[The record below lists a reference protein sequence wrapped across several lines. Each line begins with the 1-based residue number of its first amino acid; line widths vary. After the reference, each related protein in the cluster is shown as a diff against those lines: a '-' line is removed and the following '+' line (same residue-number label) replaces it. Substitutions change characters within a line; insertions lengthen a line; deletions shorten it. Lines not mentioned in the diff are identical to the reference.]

1 MAGNSN
7 KAVIAA
13 LLANGGIAVA
23 KFFGFAVTGA
33 ASMLAEG
40 VHSVAD
46 TANQALLLWG
56 GVAGRRAPDRM
67 RPFGYGRERYFW
79 AFVVAVVMF
88 SLGGVY
94 AVYEGLSKVSHPH
107 TIEEPQWAI
116 GILSLG
122 IVLEGASFAFAV
134 RIANERRRG
143 RPWWQFIRESKTPE
157 LVTVLLEDFGA
168 LVGLVLA
175 LAGISLSVVLD
186 DSRFDAFGSI
196 SIGVLLI
203 LLAAVLAFEMRSLL
217 IGEAASEEVESAIR
231 ISLESQPFL
240 DRLDDLRTLQI
251 GPDTLL
257 VAVKAV
263 FDPGLNSAQTAEAI
277 RQAEFAIRGHAPQAT
292 FVYIEPE

>member
-13 LLANGGIAVA
+13 LFANGGIAIA

-56 GVAGRRAPDRM
+56 GVAGRRAPDRT

-94 AVYEGLSKVSHPH
+94 AAYEGISKINHPH
-107 TIEEPQWAI
+107 SIEQPEWAI
-116 GILSLG
+116 GILTFG
-122 IVLEGASFAFAV
+122 IILEGASFLLAY

-143 RPWWQFIRESKTPE
+143 RPWWRFIRESKAPE

-168 LVGLVLA
+168 LVGLILA
-175 LAGISLSVVLD
+175 LAGISLSVALD
-186 DSRFDAFGSI
+186 DSRFDALGSI

-203 LLAAVLAFEMRSLL
+203 LIAAILAFEMRSLL
-217 IGEAASEEVESAIR
+217 IGEAAPPDVESAIR
-231 ISLESQPFL
+231 ASLESQAFL

-257 VAVKAV
+257 VAVKAE
-263 FDPGLNSAQTAEAI
+263 FDPGLSSAQTAEAI
-277 RQAEFAIRGHAPQAT
+277 RQAEIAIRRHAPQAT

>member
-7 KAVIAA
+7 QAVIAA
-13 LLANGGIAVA
+13 LLANGGIAIA
-23 KFFGFAVTGA
+23 KFFGFAMTGA

-56 GVAGRRAPDRM
+56 GVAGRRKPDRR

-88 SLGGVY
+88 TLGGVY
-94 AVYEGLSKVSHPH
+94 AAYEGISKLNHPH
-107 TIEEPQWAI
+107 EIEQPQWAL

-122 IVLEGASFAFAV
+122 VLLEGASFIFAF

-143 RPWWQFIRESKTPE
+143 RPWWRFIRESKAPE
-157 LVTVLLEDFGA
+157 LITVLLEDFGA

-175 LAGISLSVVLD
+175 LAGISLAVTTG
-186 DSRFDAFGSI
+186 DSRFDALGSV

-203 LLAAVLAFEMRSLL
+203 ALAAVLAWEMRSLL
-217 IGEAASEEVESAIR
+217 IGEAASPAVETAIR
-231 ISLESQPFL
+231 IALEAQPFL